1 MLMKVLK
8 SVNAS
13 NKPDTIELES
23 AFNVGDTFKME
34 YDWCKRY
41 PAMNGYTLEWHKDV
55 AVFKV
60 KDMVCNMLI
69 NPHEVWIRLTSD
81 DELFK
86 RRCGRGVFDAPEK
99 QILER
104 KIA

>member
-8 SVNAS
+8 SANAS

-41 PAMNGYTLEWHKDV
+41 PVMNGYKLEWHKDI

-60 KDMVCNMLI
+60 EDMVCNMLF
-69 NPHEVWIRLTSD
+69 NPHEIWIRLTSD
-81 DELFK
+81 DELFNH
-86 RRCGRGVFDAPEK
+86 RCGRGVFDAPEK

-104 KIA
+104 RIA

>member
-1 MLMKVLK
+1 MKVLK
-8 SVNAS
+8 SVTAS
-13 NKPDTIELES
+13 NKLESIELES
-23 AFNVGDTFKME
+23 AFNVGDTFSME

-55 AVFKV
+55 AVFRV
-60 KDMVCNMLI
+60 EDMVCNMLI

-86 RRCGRGVFDAPEK
+86 HRCGQRGFDAPEK

-104 KIA
+104 KVS